1 MEYGLKNKNE
11 ITDMMK
17 MRKTVMI
24 CCLLLSVA
32 GCLAQPGWVKNASKS
47 VFTLKTFSADG
58 SLIASSNGFFTGA
71 NGEAVSNFTPFKG
84 AARAV
89 IIDFQGKELPVV
101 SILGANDMYDVVKF
115 RVKGKTQPIGIS
127 ASTAS
132 EGSNVWLLPYH
143 EVKNVMKGVVR
154 KAEKFHQNYNYYTV
168 AMTMPEN
175 SVSCP
180 LLNEAAD
187 VIGLMQQPASLK
199 DTLSYAVGASFADSL
214 KISGFSINDATLKLT
229 SIKKEL
235 PDDINEATLA
245 LYLANSQTDSLTYTM
260 MINDFIEKFPNS
272 PDGYSYRAQMLSNNG
287 DFAAAQKD
295 MEQAIKLAE
304 KKEEVHFSY
313 ARLIYNKEIYQS
325 AQPYPSWSLDKAL
338 SEIREAIGISSQ
350 PTYRQLEAAILFAQ
364 QNYDEAYNIYH
375 ELTDLELRGAEIFY
389 AAARCKEM
397 QKDTTAMLALMDS
410 TMNTFSKPYLKEA
423 APYLWARAQARVN
436 AGKYRD
442 GINDMNDYEEL
453 MKATIDDNFYYVRH
467 QAEIKGRLYQ
477 QALNDINRAIQMNP
491 QEILYYAEKAS
502 LEVRVGMYDQAIM
515 TAQECI
521 QIDPNN
527 SDGYLFLGLAQCLK
541 GQKAEGIA
549 NLQKAKDLGDEQAE
563 GLIEKYK

>member
-1 MEYGLKNKNE
+1 MLN
-11 ITDMMK
+11 

-71 NGEAVSNFTPFKG
+71 SGEAVSNFTPFKG
-84 AARAV
+84 ATRAV

-115 RVKGKTQPIGIS
+115 RVKGKTQPMSIS

-132 EGSNVWLLPYH
+132 EGSNVWLLPYY

-154 KAEKFHQNYNYYTV
+154 KAEKFHQNYDYYTV
-168 AMTMPEN
+168 AITMPEN

-180 LLNEAAD
+180 LLNDAGE
-187 VIGLMQQPASLK
+187 VIGMMQQPASVK
-199 DTLSYAVGASFADSL
+199 DTLNYAVGASFADSL
-214 KISGFSINDATLKLT
+214 KISGFSMNDATLKLT
-229 SIKKEL
+229 QIKKEL
-235 PDDINEATLA
+235 PDDITEATLA
-245 LYLANSQTDSLTYTM
+245 LYLANSQADSITYATM
-260 MINDFIEKFPNS
+260 VNDFLEKFPNAA
-272 PDGYSYRAQMLSNNG
+272 DGYSYRAQLLAGNG
-287 DFAAAQKD
+287 DFAAAQQD

-304 KKEEVHFSY
+304 KKEEAHFSY
-313 ARLIYNKEIYQS
+313 AHLIYNKEIYQS
-325 AQPYPSWSLDKAL
+325 AQPYSNWSLDKAL
-338 SEIREAIGISSQ
+338 TEVREAIGINSQ

-364 QNYDEAYNIYH
+364 QKYDESYNIYH
-375 ELTDLELRGAEIFY
+375 ELTDSELRSAEIFY

-397 QKDTTAMLALMDS
+397 LKDTTAMLALMDS

-423 APYLWARAQARVN
+423 APYLWARAQAKLN
-436 AGKYRD
+436 TGKYRD
-442 GINDMNDYEEL
+442 AITDMNEYENL

-477 QALNDINRAIQMNP
+477 QALNDINRAVQMNP

-502 LEVRVGMYDQAIM
+502 LEVRVGMYDQAM
-515 TAQECI
+515 QTAQECI
-521 QIDPNN
+521 QIDSNN

-549 NLQKAKDLGDEQAE
+549 NLQKARDLGDAQAE

>member
-1 MEYGLKNKNE
+1 
-11 ITDMMK
+11 

-84 AARAV
+84 ASRAV

-101 SILGANDMYDVVKF
+101 SIIGANDMYDVVKF

-127 ASTAS
+127 TTTAS
-132 EGSNVWLLPYH
+132 EGSNVWLLPYR
-143 EVKNVMKGVVR
+143 EVKNVMMGVVR
-154 KAEKFHQNYNYYTV
+154 KAEKFHNNYDYYTV

-175 SVSCP
+175 TVSCP
-180 LLNEAAD
+180 LLNDAGN

-214 KISGFSINDATLKLT
+214 KLSGFTMNDATLKLT

-235 PDDINEATLA
+235 PDNITEATLA
-245 LYLANSQTDSLTYTM
+245 LYLANSQADSLTYVM

-295 MEQAIKLAE
+295 MEQALKLAE
-304 KKEEVHFSY
+304 KKEEAHFSY

-325 AQPYPSWSLDKAL
+325 AQPYPNWSLDKAL
-338 SEIREAIGISSQ
+338 SEIREAISIASQ

-364 QNYDEAYNIYH
+364 QNYEEAYNIYH
-375 ELTDLELRGAEIFY
+375 ELADSELRSAEIFY

-423 APYLWARAQARVN
+423 APYLWARAQARLN

-442 GINDMNDYEEL
+442 AINDMNDYEDL

-477 QALNDINRAIQMNP
+477 QALNDINRAMQMNP

-502 LEVRVGMYDQAIM
+502 LEVRVGMYDQAIA

-541 GQKAEGIA
+541 GQKTEGIA
-549 NLQKAKDLGDEQAE
+549 NLQKARELGDEQAE

>member
-1 MEYGLKNKNE
+1 
-11 ITDMMK
+11 

-71 NGEAVSNFTPFKG
+71 SGEAVSNFTPFKG
-84 AARAV
+84 ATRAV

-115 RVKGKTQPIGIS
+115 RVKGKTQPMSIS

-154 KAEKFHQNYNYYTV
+154 KAEKFHQNYDYYTV
-168 AMTMPEN
+168 AITMPEN

-180 LLNEAAD
+180 LLNDAGE
-187 VIGLMQQPASLK
+187 VIGMMQQPASVK
-199 DTLSYAVGASFADSL
+199 DTLNYAVGASFADSL
-214 KISGFSINDATLKLT
+214 KISGFSMNDATLKLT
-229 SIKKEL
+229 QIKKEL
-235 PDDINEATLA
+235 PDDITEATLA
-245 LYLANSQTDSLTYTM
+245 LYLANSQADSITYATM
-260 MINDFIEKFPNS
+260 VNDFLEKFPNAA
-272 PDGYSYRAQMLSNNG
+272 DGYSYRAQLLAGNG
-287 DFAAAQKD
+287 DFAAAQQD

-304 KKEEVHFSY
+304 KKEEAHFSY
-313 ARLIYNKEIYQS
+313 AHLIYNKEVYQS
-325 AQPYPSWSLDKAL
+325 AQPYSNWSLDKAL
-338 SEIREAIGISSQ
+338 TEVREAIGINSQ

-364 QNYDEAYNIYH
+364 QKYDESYNIYH
-375 ELTDLELRGAEIFY
+375 ELTDSELRSAEIFY

-397 QKDTTAMLALMDS
+397 LKDTTAMLALMDS

-423 APYLWARAQARVN
+423 APYLWARAQAKLN
-436 AGKYRD
+436 TGKYRD
-442 GINDMNDYEEL
+442 AITDMNEYENL

-477 QALNDINRAIQMNP
+477 QALNDINRAVQMNP

-502 LEVRVGMYDQAIM
+502 LEVRVGMYDQAM
-515 TAQECI
+515 QTAQECI
-521 QIDPNN
+521 QIDSNN

-549 NLQKAKDLGDEQAE
+549 NLQKARDLGDAQAE